1 MNKAADNLRILE
13 AAMVEA
19 AKSGHPGGS
28 MSGTDF
34 LNVLYSNFLVYD
46 PEDPD
51 WFARDRFF
59 LDPGHMSP
67 MLYSVLAM
75 CGKYSIDDLKQF
87 RQWQSATPGHPE
99 LDVKRGIENSSGP
112 LGQGH
117 VMAVGAA
124 IAERCIA
131 AHFGE
136 IVSHKTYAL
145 ISDGGIQEEISQGA
159 GRIAGL
165 LGLSN
170 LIMFFDSNKV
180 QLATMVDVVT
190 NEDTA
195 AKYRAWNWNVI
206 EIDGNDPLEIAGALE
221 NAIKETKRPTLII
234 GNTIM
239 GKGCVTADG
248 KNFEFKCSTHG
259 NPISKSG
266 ASYEKTVENLGGDP
280 NDPWVVFEETK
291 RLYAER
297 KEELKKIVAKRK
309 AEFAEWKEAAGEPNF
324 TRDNICSFAN
334 VYDISS
340 NSVNRFGNAY
350 FECDDKFPNTAPVG
364 SFSAN
369 SKGYYDLFGNVK
381 EWLCNSES
389 DRTNTCANLL
399 GAASLAVAG
408 GGFSDGPKEMRK
420 VVKDERTSL
429 RYAGLGFR
437 LAVDASS
444 INPNAVSESINKPNV
459 LAPVTTVPV
468 APVEE
473 NTITTPPASA
483 LDNQRNDVTNN
494 PEQNQDEPL
503 PERKFKFLP
512 FLRD

>member
-1 MNKAADNLRILE
+1 MDANQMNKAADNLRILE

-136 IVSHKTYAL
+136 IVSHKIYAL

-266 ASYEKTVENLGGDP
+266 ASYEKTVENLGGGGGMIVFGVGLIEGTPEQALWQAYIFNFGSKVGGGGTIMAVEGAFYNVNTGAYEWGGAPPMYGHP
-280 NDPWVVFEETK
+280 NWGKGANHWFDDVSD
-291 RLYAER
+291 
-297 KEELKKIVAKRK
+297 KIVVELPSIMNEIVR
-309 AEFAEWKEAAGEPNF
+309 EAIALM
-324 TRDNICSFAN
+324 
-334 VYDISS
+334 
-340 NSVNRFGNAY
+340 
-350 FECDDKFPNTAPVG
+350 
-364 SFSAN
+364 FSTGRWQL
-369 SKGYYDLFGNVK
+369 KGHRVTVK
-381 EWLCNSES
+381 L
-389 DRTNTCANLL
+389 
-399 GAASLAVAG
+399 
-408 GGFSDGPKEMRK
+408 
-420 VVKDERTSL
+420 
-429 RYAGLGFR
+429 
-437 LAVDASS
+437 
-444 INPNAVSESINKPNV
+444 
-459 LAPVTTVPV
+459 
-468 APVEE
+468 
-473 NTITTPPASA
+473 
-483 LDNQRNDVTNN
+483 
-494 PEQNQDEPL
+494 
-503 PERKFKFLP
+503 
-512 FLRD
+512 